1 MQSVEIKTTAE
12 NDEIYDKAILNRMS
26 KLIGH
31 LTATKRMM
39 QDNRD
44 YTEVL
49 TQLLAVKSALNSVS
63 KIILKNQLEKTVS
76 RAIDNNDAKEIEK
89 INKAIGQFIK

>member
-1 MQSVEIKTTAE
+1 MQKAKIPIE
-12 NDEIYDKAILNRMS
+12 NDEIYDKATINRMS

-49 TQLLAVKSALNSVS
+49 TQLLAVKSAINSVA
-63 KIILKNQLEKTVS
+63 KIILKNQLEKTIIS
-76 RAIDNNDAKEIEK
+76 AIDNNDAKELEK
-89 INKAIGQFIK
+89 INKAISQFIK

>member
-1 MQSVEIKTTAE
+1 MQLAKIPIE
-12 NDEIYDKAILNRMS
+12 NDEIYDKATINRMS

-49 TQLLAVKSALNSVS
+49 TQLLAVKSAINSVA
-63 KIILKNQLEKTVS
+63 KIILKNQLERTIIS
-76 RAIDNNDAKEIEK
+76 AIESNDAKELEK
-89 INKAIGQFIK
+89 INKAISQFIK

>member
-1 MQSVEIKTTAE
+1 MQKAKIPIE
-12 NDEIYDKAILNRMS
+12 NDEIYDKATINRMS

-49 TQLLAVKSALNSVS
+49 TQLLAVKSAINSVA
-63 KIILKNQLEKTVS
+63 KIILKNQLERTIIS
-76 RAIDNNDAKEIEK
+76 AIDNNDAKELEK
-89 INKAIGQFIK
+89 INKAISQFIK

>member
-1 MQSVEIKTTAE
+1 MQKAKIPIE
-12 NDEIYDKAILNRMS
+12 NDEIYDKATINRMS

-49 TQLLAVKSALNSVS
+49 TQLLAVKSAINSVA
-63 KIILKNQLEKTVS
+63 KIILKNQLEKTIIS
-76 RAIDNNDAKEIEK
+76 AIESNDAKELEK
-89 INKAIGQFIK
+89 INKAISQFIK

>member
-1 MQSVEIKTTAE
+1 MQKAKIPIE
-12 NDEIYDKAILNRMS
+12 NDEIYDKATINRMS

-49 TQLLAVKSALNSVS
+49 TQLLAVKSAINSVA
-63 KIILKNQLEKTVS
+63 KIILKNQLEKTIIN
-76 RAIDNNDAKEIEK
+76 AIDNNDAKELEK
-89 INKAIGQFIK
+89 INKAISQFIK

>member
-1 MQSVEIKTTAE
+1 MQKAKIPIE
-12 NDEIYDKAILNRMS
+12 NDEIYDKATINRMS

-49 TQLLAVKSALNSVS
+49 TQLLAVKSAINSVA
-63 KIILKNQLEKTVS
+63 KIILKNQLERTIIS
-76 RAIDNNDAKEIEK
+76 AIESNDAKELEK
-89 INKAIGQFIK
+89 INKAISQFIK

>member
-1 MQSVEIKTTAE
+1 MQPAKIPIK
-12 NDEIYDKAILNRMS
+12 NDEIYDKATINRMS

-49 TQLLAVKSALNSVS
+49 TQLLAVKSAINNVS
-63 KIILKNQLEKTVS
+63 KIILKKQLEKTIIS
-76 RAIDNNDAKEIEK
+76 AIDSNDAKELEK
-89 INKAIGQFIK
+89 INKAISQFIK

>member
-1 MQSVEIKTTAE
+1 MQKAKIPIE
-12 NDEIYDKAILNRMS
+12 NDEIYDKATINRMS

-49 TQLLAVKSALNSVS
+49 TQLLAVKSAINNVS
-63 KIILKNQLEKTVS
+63 KIILKKQLEKTIIS
-76 RAIDNNDAKEIEK
+76 AIDSNDAKELEK
-89 INKAIGQFIK
+89 INKAISQFIK

>member
-1 MQSVEIKTTAE
+1 MQPAKIPIE
-12 NDEIYDKAILNRMS
+12 NDEIYDKATINRMS

-49 TQLLAVKSALNSVS
+49 TQLLAVKSAINNVS
-63 KIILKNQLEKTVS
+63 KIILKKQLEKTIIS
-76 RAIDNNDAKEIEK
+76 AIDSNDAKELEK
-89 INKAIGQFIK
+89 INKAISQFIK

>member
-1 MQSVEIKTTAE
+1 MQKVKIPIE
-12 NDEIYDKAILNRMS
+12 NDEIYDKATINRMS

-49 TQLLAVKSALNSVS
+49 TQLLAVKSAINSVA
-63 KIILKNQLEKTVS
+63 KIILKNQLERTIIS
-76 RAIDNNDAKEIEK
+76 AIESNDAKELEK
-89 INKAIGQFIK
+89 INKAISQFIK